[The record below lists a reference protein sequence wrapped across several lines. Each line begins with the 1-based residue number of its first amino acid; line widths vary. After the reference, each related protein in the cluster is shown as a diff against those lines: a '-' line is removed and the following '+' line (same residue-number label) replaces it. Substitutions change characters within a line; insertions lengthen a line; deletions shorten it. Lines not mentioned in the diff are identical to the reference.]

1 MTVLA
6 NAGPLTLSEI
16 ARRTDVNKSTMYSLL
31 VSLTRS
37 GWVLRHPGQKTFHLG
52 PELMVLGRAAG
63 DQMPVLE
70 LARPLML
77 DLVEEYDVPCRAY
90 RRLGSVSVVV
100 DAVLRGDISPAA
112 RGQQFPI
119 RPPFGAIFAAWDPP
133 DAAEAWCQSGNS
145 KDPAGSPEVLRE
157 ELAGIRRR
165 GYSLMLSREND
176 SGTEELI
183 AQIMRLLDLSHGR
196 RVAELNDLLKLVE
209 NTHIE
214 ETSLVNT
221 TRGAKYRVRAINAAV
236 LDTTGCAVMAI
247 QLGPFEKSLSAATVK
262 RIGERLR
269 RAVGEISA
277 MLGSGSAESRT
288 R

>member
-1 MTVLA
+1 VLA

-31 VSLTRS
+31 VSLTRA

-119 RPPFGAIFAAWDPP
+119 RPPFGAIFAAWDPS

-157 ELAGIRRR
+157 ELAAIRRR
-165 GYSLMLSREND
+165 GYSIMLSREND
-176 SGTEELI
+176 SGIEQLI
-183 AQIMRLLDLSHGR
+183 AQITRLLDVSRGR
-196 RVAELNDLLKLVE
+196 RVAELNDLLKLAE
-209 NTHIE
+209 NTHLE
-214 ETSLVNT
+214 ETSLANA

-236 LDTTGCAVMAI
+236 LDATGYAVMAI
-247 QLGPFEKSLSAATVK
+247 QLGPFEQSLSAATVK
-262 RIGERLR
+262 RIGQRLR
-269 RAVGEISA
+269 TAVDEISA